1 MLLILLLLFLLLF
14 LLLLLLKG
22 KEKAPGEGKEMRAVG
37 SSYIPLS
44 APLPFAAFKSH
55 IYTTCFEGTPY
66 MVQIIQRETP
76 ILLSLFV
83 RFEDC
88 VLCGFH
94 RGAAERTCER
104 YIMWSV
110 VMPSTPVCWYNY
122 SHYVLALY
130 RHHDYLACFVPINTN
145 KVNCFELCAYPCK
158 DPHLY

>member
-1 MLLILLLLFLLLF
+1 
-14 LLLLLLKG
+14 
-22 KEKAPGEGKEMRAVG
+22 MRVSG

-44 APLPFAAFKSH
+44 APLPFAASRSH
-55 IYTTCFEGTPY
+55 IYIQRKSLCFEGTTY
-66 MVQIIQRETP
+66 MAYIVQRETQY

-130 RHHDYLACFVPINTN
+130 RHHEYLACLVPINTN
-145 KVNCFELCAYPCK
+145 QVNCFELCAYPCK